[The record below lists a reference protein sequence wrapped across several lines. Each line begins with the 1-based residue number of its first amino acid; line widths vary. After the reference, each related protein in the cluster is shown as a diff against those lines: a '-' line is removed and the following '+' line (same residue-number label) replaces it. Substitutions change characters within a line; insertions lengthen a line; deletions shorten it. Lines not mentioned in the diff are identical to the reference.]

1 MKRFVLMCL
10 IIISGAQMMSSFQ
23 KKFQTSIVGRVE
35 PLGGASVA
43 WAVSGRDSSVSN
55 IVNGAFS
62 FEARPGVYKVVI
74 DGIEPYKDEILENVG
89 VRDGQTVNVGEI
101 ILQR

>member
-10 IIISGAQMMSSFQ
+10 IIISGTLIVYSFRG
-23 KKFQTSIVGRVE
+23 KFQTSIVGRIDPV
-35 PLGGASVA
+35 GGATVA

-55 IVNGAFS
+55 IVNGTFS

-74 DGIEPYKDEILENVG
+74 DGVEPYKDEILENIG
-89 VRDGQTVNVGEI
+89 VRDGQTVDVGEI